1 MKKTTQ
7 KQTMP
12 QSGIDR
18 IEPRIVQL
26 AEPFLSAED
35 FELVQVQFVSHD
47 KEKILRISVDKEGG
61 ITLDD
66 CVYISRQ
73 LGDLLDVHLEDMPP
87 YRLEVS
93 SPGPRRPLNSKR
105 DFHRFA
111 GKRIKI
117 QFHDSTGTNKKVTG
131 ILNTVNDASFIV
143 SVDGAN
149 LEISDQQLIKAML
162 AEE

>member
-1 MKKTTQ
+1 
-7 KQTMP
+7 MP
-12 QSGIDR
+12 QSGMDR
-18 IEPRIVQL
+18 LENRIVQL

-35 FELVQVQFVSHD
+35 FELVQVQFVSQD
-47 KEKILRISVDKEGG
+47 KEKILRISADKEGG

-93 SPGPRRPLNSKR
+93 SPGPRRPLNNKR
-105 DFHRFA
+105 DFYRFA
-111 GKRIKI
+111 GKRVKI
-117 QFHDSTGTNKKVTG
+117 QFHDSTGANKKVTG
-131 ILNTVNDASFIV
+131 ILNRVEESSFIV

-149 LEISDQQLIKAML
+149 VEISDQQLIKAML
-162 AEE
+162 AEG